1 MRVNFRFHFEKTPGF
16 TLVELL
22 VVVVII
28 GLLAGLSVPVIGRAL
43 DSAAEAEDINKLK
56 QVGTGISIFETENSG
71 RIPCSD
77 MTNLG
82 AGYGNF
88 MEMVNRTFPPDSKF
102 NAGGKYNWQLNPVW
116 YSKRAAKMPAGQ
128 SFDPKKTF
136 YWGIAW
142 GMNDFLYYVVGWRPS
157 GGLLKVALGFLFLL
171 LFGYALS
178 WLGVLVGLSASD
190 ARVVQ
195 NVSFIVTFPLTF
207 LSNAFAP
214 TTGMPRILQYFAEW
228 NPVSTMVAACR
239 ELFGLQNQFGA
250 TAGSFPSEHPL
261 ITSFFYI
268 LLIMVIFIPLSL
280 RKYRHSVD

>member
-1 MRVNFRFHFEKTPGF
+1 MSALSDILIITQRQLRQLTRVPEVLIFSTIQPVMFVLLFRYVFGGSINTGQPGGYVQLLMPGIFVQTVAF
-16 TLVELL
+16 TLAGTAS
-22 VVVVII
+22 
-28 GLLAGLSVPVIGRAL
+28 GLAEDLKKGLIDRFRSLPISQSALVIGRTL
-43 DSAAEAEDINKLK
+43 GDSL
-56 QVGTGISIFETENSG
+56 
-71 RIPCSD
+71 
-77 MTNLG
+77 
-82 AGYGNF
+82 
-88 MEMVNRTFPPDSKF
+88 
-102 NAGGKYNWQLNPVW
+102 LNIVVLTV
-116 YSKRAAKMPAGQ
+116 M
-128 SFDPKKTF
+128 
-136 YWGIAW
+136 GIA
-142 GMNDFLYYVVGWRPS
+142 GYVVGWRPS
-157 GGLLKVALGFLFLL
+157 GGLLKVAFGFLFLL